1 MDIRKVKRGEVAMA
15 KLGQIKIL
23 AERKVKMVELDIDVD
38 NKTLNKIAKIGLRMI
53 KKDKQ
58 ALFNYAFVEAI
69 KRSIGK

>member
-1 MDIRKVKRGEVAMA
+1 MA

-23 AERKVKMVELDIDVD
+23 AERNIKMVEMDIEVD
-38 NKTLNKIAKIGLRMI
+38 NKTVDKIAKIGLRMI
-53 KKDKQ
+53 KKDRQ

>member
-1 MDIRKVKRGEVAMA
+1 MVIRKIKRGEINMA

-38 NKTLNKIAKIGLRMI
+38 NKTVDKIAKIGLRMI
-53 KKDKQ
+53 RKDRQ

>member
-1 MDIRKVKRGEVAMA
+1 MVIRKIKRGEINMA

-23 AERKVKMVELDIDVD
+23 AERNVKMVELDIDMD
-38 NKTLNKIAKIGLRMI
+38 NKTLDKIAKIGLRMI

>member
-1 MDIRKVKRGEVAMA
+1 MA

-38 NKTLNKIAKIGLRMI
+38 NKTVDKIAKIGLRMI
-53 KKDKQ
+53 RKDRQ

>member
-1 MDIRKVKRGEVAMA
+1 MDIRKVKRGKIAMA

-23 AERKVKMVELDIDVD
+23 AERNVRMVELDIDVD
-38 NKTLNKIAKIGLRMI
+38 NKTVDKIAKIGLQMI

>member
-1 MDIRKVKRGEVAMA
+1 MA

-23 AERKVKMVELDIDVD
+23 AERKVRMVELDIDVD
-38 NKTLNKIAKIGLRMI
+38 NKTVDKIAKIGLRMI
-53 KKDKQ
+53 KKDRQ

>member
-38 NKTLNKIAKIGLRMI
+38 NKTLNKISKIGLQMI

>member
-1 MDIRKVKRGEVAMA
+1 
-15 KLGQIKIL
+15 
-23 AERKVKMVELDIDVD
+23 VD
-38 NKTLNKIAKIGLRMI
+38 NKTLNKISKIGLRMI

>member
-1 MDIRKVKRGEVAMA
+1 MA

-23 AERKVKMVELDIDVD
+23 AERNVRMVELDIDVD

-53 KKDKQ
+53 RKDKQ

>member
-1 MDIRKVKRGEVAMA
+1 MDIRKVKRGKVAVA

-38 NKTLNKIAKIGLRMI
+38 NKTLDKIAKIGLRLI

-58 ALFNYAFVEAI
+58 ALFNYAFIFALKNTI
-69 KRSIGK
+69 KK

>member
-1 MDIRKVKRGEVAMA
+1 MA

-23 AERKVKMVELDIDVD
+23 AERNVRMVELDIDVD
-38 NKTLNKIAKIGLRMI
+38 NKTVDKIAKIGLRMI

-58 ALFNYAFVEAI
+58 ALFNDACVEAI